1 MGLSPA
7 PYFTT
12 KDMLVVEKKMMRRY
26 RSCRESI
33 FRWMKVVLNLHRNS
47 LYDPTRPWVYTMR
60 TDRIIVVDFF
70 TYIDDGRPTALTE

>member
-1 MGLSPA
+1 MMGLIPA

-12 KDMLVVEKKMMRRY
+12 KDILVVDKMMRRDIN
-26 RSCRESI
+26 CRESI